1 MPTTDDKIEKFTS
14 HMLKAL
20 RALTSAQLDL
30 VNAQR
35 YSNATTE
42 DDRTW
47 ELLWGNLRS
56 VISLGSVIRA
66 SVMNRGAPE
75 ATEVET
81 LTSAALPA
89 PLIPKE
95 SEEFRPLREA
105 VDDAMRC
112 AEQMSRSTADA
123 FEQLLYAGHGES
135 DCAQTV
141 SMVRL
146 YGRAAQ
152 SLLETVQSELE
163 PAGTAVTN

>member
-1 MPTTDDKIEKFTS
+1 MSTTDDKIEKFTS
-14 HMLKAL
+14 HMLRAL

-30 VNAQR
+30 MNAQR
-35 YSNATTE
+35 YSNGTTE

-56 VISLGSVIRA
+56 VMSLGGVIRA
-66 SVMNRGAPE
+66 SVMNSGAPE
-75 ATEVET
+75 TIEVET
-81 LTSAALPA
+81 LESAAPPV
-89 PLIPKE
+89 PLVPEE
-95 SEEFRPLREA
+95 SKEFRPLREA
-105 VDDAMRC
+105 VDNAMRC
-112 AEQMSRSTADA
+112 AEQMSRSTGDA
-123 FEQLLYAGHGES
+123 FERLIYAGHGES

-163 PAGTAVTN
+163 PARTVVTN